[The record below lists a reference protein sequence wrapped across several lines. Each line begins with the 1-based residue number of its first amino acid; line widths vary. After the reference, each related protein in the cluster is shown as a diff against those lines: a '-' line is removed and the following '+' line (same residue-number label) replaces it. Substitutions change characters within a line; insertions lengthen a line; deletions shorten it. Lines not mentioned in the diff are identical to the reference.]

1 MNRFDRLP
9 QLAAICSL
17 MLGLFV
23 TSFGVASDS
32 GGDLDSDGDGLPDS
46 FELANGLDPNS
57 AADAD
62 LDLDNDG
69 LSNLVEF
76 LQGLDPQDASSDGNG
91 LMSTNLQDP
100 VFRLPDFLQDPLFRL
115 PDLGHNLVDVDYIGA
130 FAQDEPDNWTLD
142 WTIDINGNTTVWEP
156 AEGGTLAGAEP
167 VADGSCPAGTT
178 LEGSTTLPGGHAGEM
193 DFCRLGRRFAEDGAV
208 LTLTNDNI
216 YLLGTRT
223 RYSSG
228 RETFIGN
235 GETRG
240 RNSAN
245 DVTSTLVIEAG
256 TLLLGGDRQGLIIT
270 RGSDVFV
277 RGTREDPVVM
287 SSRLWFDNWLAG
299 GDGTSG
305 NGHPFR
311 RGEWNGFVIQGYA
324 RNNECDGTPCDVRY
338 SDKFSGFGYFGGG
351 DNQDDSGEVRYLV
364 IRHSTYGYGLFSV
377 GSGTTSSYVQVHKAK
392 DWSVYHGG
400 STDHMDH
407 LVLATTTYYS
417 SFDWSLGYRGTAQF
431 VLIREEDSARFLP
444 GLNTRASIRGR
455 GASQRY
461 PQRPPISKPVLANFT
476 LMHLGTESGSAISL
490 SRATQGFLHNF
501 LVVGFADEP
510 DDYVNACI
518 RLEDAETVG
527 QLSTRPVIRGQLGTG
542 LVISNSLMD
551 CKADETF
558 SYASYAGRSE
568 YIDPSVIRDWWE
580 GGRLNM
586 ELPANLMENGQPNSA
601 VGLGNSPSPDVSL
614 FASLLPSSRSVSV
627 DGGEATVFASVIN
640 GGSENAR
647 DCVVRRRT
655 SAGVNFWFQT
665 TDPQTN
671 RLTGTRNMPVDLA
684 PGQVQTYLLSLDP
697 VTDFSAQEVRFSFE
711 CANAAPAPVI
721 PGLNTLLLSA
731 PRVAGPDIIAVT
743 ASSSSRGGGTVDVS
757 LANGGVFAVAIT
769 NVGATGRVTV
779 EPDFSSLPLSS
790 ATVCQID
797 AAANCRGAL
806 GPTVNL
812 EVGNLG
818 VATFAVFLSASEHI
832 DFNPAKNRLRVLFH
846 VGGDPVGATSL
857 AVQTLP

>member
-1 MNRFDRLP
+1 MNQSDRLP

-32 GGDLDSDGDGLPDS
+32 GGLDSDGDGLPDS
-46 FELANGLDPNS
+46 FELANGLNPNS

-62 LDLDNDG
+62 LDPDNDG

-76 LQGLDPQDASSDGNG
+76 LQGLDPQDASSDGSG

-100 VFRLPDFLQDPLFRL
+100 VLRLPDFLQDPLFRL

-142 WTIDINGNTTVWEP
+142 WTIDINGNTTVWAP

-178 LEGSTTLPGGHAGEM
+178 PAGTTTLPGGHAGEM
-193 DFCRLGRRFAEDGAV
+193 DFCGLPRRFAQDGAV

-216 YLLGTRT
+216 YLLG
-223 RYSSG
+223 SS
-228 RETFIGN
+228 RRNTYIGN
-235 GETRG
+235 GEINDG
-240 RNSAN
+240 NSAN
-245 DVTSTLVIEAG
+245 DVTSTLVIDAG
-256 TLLLGGDRQGLIIT
+256 TLLLGGDGQGLVIT

-305 NGHPFR
+305 NGHPFV

-324 RNNECDGTPCDVRY
+324 RNNACDGTPCDVEA
-338 SDKFSGFGYFGGG
+338 SSPWNGIGYFGGG

-364 IRHSTYGYGLFSV
+364 IRHSLYGYSLFSA
-377 GSGTTSSYVQVHKAK
+377 GSGTTSSYVQVHKTEYFPVHH
-392 DWSVYHGG
+392 SG

-407 LVLATTTYYS
+407 MVLTTAYYP
-417 SFDWSLGYRGTAQF
+417 SFDWDLGYRGTAQF
-431 VLIREEDSARFLP
+431 VLIREDDSGRSRS
-444 GLNTRASIRGR
+444 GRERASISGR
-455 GASQRY
+455 GAATICSTTAGVISCQRR
-461 PQRPPISKPVLANFT
+461 PPPISRPVLANFT
-476 LMHLGTESGSAISL
+476 LMDLGTESGSAMLL

-558 SYASYAGRSE
+558 SFTGSE
-568 YIDPSVIRDWWE
+568 DIDPSVIRDWWE

-697 VTDFSAQEVRFSFE
+697 VTDFSAQEVQFSFE

-757 LANGGVFAVAIT
+757 LANGGVFAIAIT

-797 AAANCRGAL
+797 AAANCLGAL

-812 EVGNLG
+812 EIGNLG

-832 DFNPAKNRLRVLFH
+832 DFDPAKNRLRVLFH